1 MPLFVGASAI
11 DLLAFKMIIK
21 KEVVEGKGQGPL
33 DSCSYRP
40 LPYILWE
47 LKGVMSHLL
56 SEVNVT
62 LKP

>member
-1 MPLFVGASAI
+1 
-11 DLLAFKMIIK
+11 MIIK